1 MQEEAPLCHFV
12 HVPEGSSKSTCRHLG
27 ARKINITFNGAV
39 PDIYEGF
46 DLLNTAG
53 DIERDKRE
61 AQAILAIKQRYGK
74 NAILRAYNL
83 EKYSTAAER
92 NEQIGGHRA

>member
-1 MQEEAPLCHFV
+1 MKALIFSTL
-12 HVPEGSSKSTCRHLG
+12 PEIS
-27 ARKINITFNGAV
+27 
-39 PDIYEGF
+39 
-46 DLLNTAG
+46 
-53 DIERDKRE
+53 ERDKRE